1 MKKNFDK
8 CFEMLL
14 AHEGGFVNH
23 PDDPGGATN
32 LGVTKRTLQNYLGR
46 HVSMDEMR
54 NLTPEDV
61 KPIYRLNYA
70 DAVCFD
76 DLPAGLDWAMLDWA
90 VNSGSGRAAKALQK
104 IVGAKQDGAIGPKTL
119 QAVAN
124 YETEETIGKLHDSR
138 QKFYEG
144 LSHFK
149 TFGRGWTRRNKETLK
164 AAIEML

>member
-1 MKKNFDK
+1 
-8 CFEMLL
+8 
-14 AHEGGFVNH
+14 
-23 PDDPGGATN
+23 
-32 LGVTKRTLQNYLGR
+32 
-46 HVSMDEMR
+46 MR

-61 KPIYRLNYA
+61 KPIYRANYA

-76 DLPAGLDWAMLDWA
+76 DLAGGLNGAMLDWA
-90 VNSGSGRAAKALQK
+90 VNSGAGSAAKALQK

-124 YETEETIGKLHDSR
+124 YETEETIGKLHDSQ

-149 TFGRGWTRRNKETLK
+149 TFGRGWTRRNKEKLK
-164 AAIEML
+164 AAIQML